1 MSDWSP
7 ASIPSRWLGLL
18 VLLYVLLLGYS
29 VLIIHQ
35 PLILICFGMLF
46 VSLYL
51 LWRFLV
57 AVEAIAGAL
66 QRIADSRERE

>member
-7 ASIPSRWLGLL
+7 ASIPSHWLGLI

-29 VLIIHQ
+29 VLVIHQ
-35 PLILICFGMLF
+35 PLLVIWFGMLF

-57 AVEAIAGAL
+57 AVEGIADAL
-66 QRIADSRERE
+66 QRIAESEEQK

>member
-35 PLILICFGMLF
+35 PLILIWFGMLF